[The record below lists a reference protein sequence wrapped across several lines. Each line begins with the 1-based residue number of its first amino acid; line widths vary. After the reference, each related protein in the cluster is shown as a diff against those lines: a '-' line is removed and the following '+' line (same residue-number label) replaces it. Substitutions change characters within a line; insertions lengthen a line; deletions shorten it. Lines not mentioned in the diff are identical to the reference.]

1 MWSLSCVISDLG
13 YIQHA
18 RSVTTPIQGGTRQRP
33 AWLCACSNTATQ
45 LPIDEDVYYAA
56 LAAAVDSNCTA
67 YQLNTHLCGLWNVF
81 DRCHSNADQY
91 ICPTVAGQGHS
102 EICSRLG
109 TRHLA
114 V

>member
-1 MWSLSCVISDLG
+1 MF
-13 YIQHA
+13 QH
-18 RSVTTPIQGGTRQRP
+18 SY
-33 AWLCACSNTATQ
+33 TQ

-91 ICPTVAGQGHS
+91 ISPTVAGQGHS